1 MAGKNTENEGHGLT
15 KLQQDLIQQV
25 IHSIED
31 SGIVAQD
38 QIQEAKKSLENIIKF
53 SSSSQKTGT
62 PTQ

>member
-1 MAGKNTENEGHGLT
+1 LAGKNTENEGHGLT